1 MIPSCFFC
9 PGQQIIPIYGP
20 HYCQIIVLWKFKI
33 FLLNA
38 KFFNIFTMKKSI
50 DFFYFF
56 VEFLNFIII
65 NQNICFLF
73 IYVNLLFHINFLWIM
88 WITLCITQISRFF
101 NLSKMWITFTPFFA
115 LSTFSPII
123 RQALCN
129 LLFVRF
135 YSTFF
140 SKQKSYSSVKLQKL

>member
-1 MIPSCFFC
+1 MN
-9 PGQQIIPIYGP
+9 QK
-20 HYCQIIVLWKFKI
+20 V
-33 FLLNA
+33 NR
-38 KFFNIFTMKKSI
+38 
-50 DFFYFF
+50 FFYLFF
-56 VEFLNFIII
+56 EFVNFIII

-73 IYVNLLFHINFLWIM
+73 IYVNHLFHIDSLWI
-88 WITLCITQISRFF
+88 
-101 NLSKMWITFTPFFA
+101 MWITFTPFFA